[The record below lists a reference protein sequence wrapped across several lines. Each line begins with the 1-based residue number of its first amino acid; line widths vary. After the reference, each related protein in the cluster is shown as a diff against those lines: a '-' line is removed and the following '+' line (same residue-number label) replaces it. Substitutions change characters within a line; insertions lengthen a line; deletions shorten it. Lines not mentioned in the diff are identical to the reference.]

1 MSAAHRR
8 LPVPWEKETVNK
20 MRTELT
26 SLKQDNEF
34 LKQVSSDYDNMRL
47 DNERLREQVRDGE
60 LTLEELGQQ
69 LSWSKLQVTT
79 MKVNVSLTYRGS

>member
-1 MSAAHRR
+1 MKIEREWRER
-8 LPVPWEKETVNK
+8 LQESSVTDRETIF
-20 MRTELT
+20 